1 MATELIYRVMAHRI
15 RMLVR
20 DWQGAQPPVLF
31 LHHITANSI
40 EALRLARLLDGRRRL
55 IAPDLRGRGG
65 SDMPFGEYGLAAHH
79 AELVDALDRLNIRQ
93 CTVVGH
99 SFGAMLGVLLAARQP
114 ERVTHLILIDGGAP
128 PNPRE
133 VQALNA
139 YYDTMP
145 YHYPSLEAYIERYR
159 HHPLYQPY
167 TEELDLLLRSNLRQQ
182 PDGSYIRNIAR
193 YVLDAER
200 TPAAVS
206 QWLQLPELY
215 PQVRCPVLILRAGMG
230 IFSPTEPVL
239 TDEALALMRAGM
251 PHAEVLNIPE
261 AGHTTIVTMPHAERD
276 AAILRFL
283 GVADDDLA

>member
-1 MATELIYRVMAHRI
+1 MIDHLTYTVMAHRI

-40 EALRLARLLDGRRRL
+40 EALRLARTLNGRRRL

-65 SDMPFGEYGLAAHH
+65 SDMPFGEYGLAAHYR
-79 AELVDALDRLNIRQ
+79 ELVDALARLNISQ
-93 CTVVGH
+93 CAVVGH
-99 SFGAMLGVLLAARQP
+99 SFGAMLGVWLAAHSP
-114 ERVTHLILIDGGAP
+114 ERVSHLVLIDGGAP

-145 YHYPSLEAYIERYR
+145 YRYPSLEAYIERFKT
-159 HHPLYQPY
+159 HPLYQPY

-182 PDGSYIRNIAR
+182 PDGSYIRCIAR

-200 TPAAVS
+200 SPTAVA
-206 QWLQLPELY
+206 QWMQLPELY
-215 PQVRCPVLILRAGMG
+215 PRVRCPVLILRAGMG

-239 TDEALALMRAGM
+239 TDDILAMMQAGM
-251 PHAEVLNIPE
+251 PQAEILTIPE
-261 AGHTTIVTMPHAERD
+261 AAHTTIVTMPHAERD

-283 GVADDDLA
+283 GVSE